1 MMFKKTLSFVMSLIM
16 MISCFGMLSDVVVF
30 AEKTKTETGLA
41 DEINPQVKFFV
52 PETIYLDTSDRM
64 TFRYIYGS
72 DTDGTAVK
80 DAQSGAVYFDGLN
93 CSPESV
99 KITLK
104 AASGESSSDYT
115 AVSST
120 GISSVTVGSKTM
132 TGEQAANDGISSS
145 SFPFSSNLSSGSL
158 SAALTA
164 GKYKFIRWQ
173 ADYVVNGQ
181 TYTTYAYS
189 ICYSHHSNYAYL
201 RQNSRQYT
209 SSFKSSARIQAEM
222 QVDGLNAGGVSAEQ
236 GDSSYSKSS
245 DNSGGTL
252 EKTVSF
258 VVDSSRF
265 SNYSKIP
272 YFEARDNLIF
282 SNDGGNYR
290 YLNLTASNTSNSV
303 GTGNTQNDSS
313 WVYLTVD
320 LPTDG
325 TRVTFYMHAHSRY
338 NGEDVDNYTYLYV
351 DPVNVDKSNL
361 QKAYYDAVSA
371 ARQSGWY
378 SSGFDVYQNSILAAA
393 IAVGD
398 PSATDVN
405 MTINTGVLVYNKYNV
420 KFVDSDST
428 VLSES
433 TVDFGSYVSAP
444 EMSESPSKYD
454 DNYHYSFTGWNNNVN
469 VPVTGNIAFTA
480 QYSATAHEYNEL
492 VSVVT
497 PATCTAGGKAVYMCV
512 CSKTAELETPVDS
525 DNHDLVHHE
534 AKAATCTET
543 GWYEYD
549 TCSRCDYT
557 TFVSIGK
564 IAHTPSEAV
573 KENIVEAKCEDN
585 GSYDE
590 VVYCAECGTEISRE
604 SKVIPALGHNLI
616 HHEGKAAT
624 CTETGWYEYDTCSR
638 CDYTTYAVI
647 DMIAHTP
654 GEAVKENIVEAKCE
668 DNGTYDEV
676 VYCSECNKELSRK
689 AKVIPALGHDLVHH
703 DEKASTCI
711 ETGWYAYDTCS
722 RCDYTTFEV
731 MEKAPHTSG
740 EPVRENEISATCL
753 DAGSYDEVVY
763 CTVCGKE
770 LSREAKVIPALGHDL
785 VHHDEKASTCIETG
799 WYAYDTCSRCD
810 YTTFEEIPVNSDA
823 HKYGEWTIVT
833 YPGCLTDGFKQRVCE
848 YNSEH
853 TESEAIAAAG
863 YHTWDDG
870 VVLTDATC
878 SDVGIKRVSCTVCG
892 QTEDVEIPVNPDA
905 HKYGDWFDYI
915 KPTCTSDGERRRVC
929 EYNADHYISE
939 ILSAAGHN
947 YVNHEAKA
955 PTCTE
960 NGYKAYVTCS
970 DCDYTT
976 FEKLEMLG
984 HDYSVFSGHK
994 DSTCSEKGYDVYV
1007 CSRCDSA
1014 VRKFYELKEH
1024 SWDNGTVTV
1033 EPSADKTGIKT
1044 YTCTECSAVKTQT
1057 LYKCSHCDKVYEGA
1071 DAYNEHK
1078 SYVNNLCP
1086 YCGENHNKYLENM
1099 TFVKLKCFLTRLF
1112 KLLFGWIKDMGAIA
1126 GK

>member
-1 MMFKKTLSFVMSLIM
+1 MMFRKTLSFVMSLVM

-30 AEKTKTETGLA
+30 AEMTKTETGLA

-72 DTDGTAVK
+72 DNDGNAVK

-145 SFPFSSNLSSGSL
+145 SFPFGSNLSSGSL
-158 SAALTA
+158 SAAVTA

-189 ICYSHHSNYAYL
+189 ICYSHHSNFAYL

-209 SSFKSSARIQAEM
+209 SAFKSSARIQAEM

-236 GDSSYSKSS
+236 GDSSYDKSS

-282 SNDGGNYR
+282 SNDGGSYR
-290 YLNLTASNTSNSV
+290 YLNLTASNTSKSV
-303 GTGNTQNDSS
+303 STGNTQNDSS

-338 NGEDVDNYTYLYV
+338 NGKDVDNYTYLYV

-361 QKAYYDAVSA
+361 RNAYYNAVSA

-405 MTINTGVLVYNKYNV
+405 KTINTGVLVYNKYNV

-433 TVDFGSYVSAP
+433 TVNFGSCASAP
-444 EMSESPSKYD
+444 VMSESPSKYD
-454 DNYHYSFTGWNNNVN
+454 DNYHYSFTGWNNDVN
-469 VPVTGNIAFTA
+469 APVTGNIIFTA
-480 QYSATAHEYNEL
+480 QYSASAHGYNEL

-497 PATCTAGGKAVYMCV
+497 PATCSSGGKAVYMCV

-534 AKAATCTET
+534 GKAATCTET

-564 IAHTPSEAV
+564 IAHTPGESV
-573 KENIVEAKCEDN
+573 KENIVEATCEDN

-590 VVYCAECGTEISRE
+590 VVYC
-604 SKVIPALGHNLI
+604 
-616 HHEGKAAT
+616 
-624 CTETGWYEYDTCSR
+624 
-638 CDYTTYAVI
+638 
-647 DMIAHTP
+647 
-654 GEAVKENIVEAKCE
+654 
-668 DNGTYDEV
+668 
-676 VYCSECNKELSRK
+676 SECSKELSRET
-689 AKVIPALGHDLVHH
+689 KVIPALGHDLVHH

-731 MEKAPHTSG
+731 MEKASHTSG

-763 CTVCGKE
+763 CTVCGIE
-770 LSREAKVIPALGHDL
+770 LSREAKEIPALGHDL

-810 YTTFEEIPVNSDA
+810 YTTFQEISVNPAA

-833 YPGCLTDGFKQRVCE
+833 YPGCLTDGLKQRVCE

-853 TESEAIAAAG
+853 TESEAIPAAG

-878 SDVGIKRVSCTVCG
+878 SDAGIKRVGCTVCG

-929 EYNADHYISE
+929 EYNAKHYISE
-939 ILSAAGHN
+939 ILPAAGHN
-947 YVNHEAKA
+947 YINHDAKA

-960 NGYKAYVTCS
+960 DGYKAYVTCS

-976 FEKLEMLG
+976 FEKIEKLG
-984 HDYSVFSGHK
+984 HDYSVFLEHK
-994 DSTCSEKGYDVYV
+994 DSTCSEKGYDIYV
-1007 CSRCDSA
+1007 CSRCDST
-1014 VRKFYELKEH
+1014 VQKFYELKEH

-1033 EPSADKTGIKT
+1033 EPSAEKTGIKT
-1044 YTCTECSAVKTQT
+1044 YTCTECSAVKTET
-1057 LYKCSHCDKVYEGA
+1057 LYKCSHCNKVFEGD

-1112 KLLFGWIKDMGAIA
+1112 KLLFGWIKDVGAIA